1 MCYLSYNANMHTYSV
16 LYISYKTQPPNGCSN
31 NGSVSLFKAMLQWL
45 ANCSIEDS
53 LFCNSRRLSCI
64 ICTSTLS

>member
-45 ANCSIEDS
+45 TNCSIEDS
-53 LFCNSRRLSCI
+53 SF
-64 ICTSTLS
+64 